1 MPVLQVQH
9 LTKTF
14 KSGFWPFTNPKE
26 YAAVNAISFHVK
38 EGEIL
43 GFLGPNGA
51 GKTTTIQ
58 MLLGTLTPSSGSINY
73 FGNNFANKRIES
85 LQRIGYASGY
95 DKLPARLTV
104 IENLDIIG
112 RIYNIPNEARA
123 KHIEML
129 LHSFQLWD
137 LRNQQTGTLSAGQ
150 STRVML
156 AKAFMNNPEIV
167 LLDEPTASLDPDV
180 AFQVRQFILAQRKE
194 RGASVLITSHNMQE
208 VTELCDRVLVLK
220 NGSIVADNSPQ
231 QLANSIKKAHVHL
244 DINRGL
250 ELALKYLQE
259 MNIVHSID
267 NNHIS
272 IEIDETAIATFLI
285 ELSERTIT
293 YTQITI
299 DKPTL
304 EDYFI
309 SVARG
314 GKA

>member
-1 MPVLQVQH
+1 MPILRVQH

-14 KSGFWPFTNPKE
+14 SSGFWPFTKPKQ
-26 YAAVNAISFHVK
+26 YTAVHDISFHMNK
-38 EGEIL
+38 GEIL

-58 MLLGTLTPSSGSINY
+58 MLLGTLTPSGGSINY
-73 FGNNFANKRIES
+73 FGNNFAQNRIQA
-85 LQRIGYASGY
+85 LKRIGYASGY

-104 IENLDIIG
+104 IENLDIVG
-112 RIYNIPNEARA
+112 RIYDIPHAQRA
-123 KHIEML
+123 KHIENL
-129 LHSFQLWD
+129 LHSFRLWD

-150 STRVML
+150 STCVML

-180 AFQVRQFILAQRKE
+180 AHQVRQFILAQRSE
-194 RGASVLITSHNMQE
+194 RGTSILITSHNMQE

-220 NGSIVADNSPQ
+220 KGTVIADSSPHE
-231 QLANSIKKAHVHL
+231 LANSIKKTHLHL
-244 DINRGL
+244 DINRGYEKAL
-250 ELALKYLQE
+250 EYLQE
-259 MNIVHSID
+259 MNILHTVD
-267 NNHIS
+267 KNHLS
-272 IEIDETAIATFLI
+272 IELDEAAIASFLI
-285 ELSERTIT
+285 ALSERNVS
-293 YTQITI
+293 YTHITI
-299 DKPTL
+299 DTPTL